1 MRGYQNRSLWRAKI
15 CTGVDGARMA
25 YLEAKRVRN
34 TMVSLSSVLSP
45 LAIIRHLVHLESSI
59 PASDAIT
66 KAF

>member
-1 MRGYQNRSLWRAKI
+1 M
-15 CTGVDGARMA
+15 V
-25 YLEAKRVRN
+25 YLEAKRARN
-34 TMVSLSSVLSP
+34 TMVSISSVLSL